1 MELLVAILL
10 YLGFIQVDNSYTE
23 AYVNHLGASNQPQIQ
38 MVQSDPHQMQIV
50 GNDYYELV
58 PRVDVIGDQED

>member
-10 YLGFIQVDNSYTE
+10 YLGFIQVDNSYTSG
-23 AYVNHLGASNQPQIQ
+23 YVNHLGVINQPQIQ
-38 MVQSDPHQMQIV
+38 MVQSDPNQMQIV

-58 PRVDVIGDQED
+58 PRVEVVDGHNQ